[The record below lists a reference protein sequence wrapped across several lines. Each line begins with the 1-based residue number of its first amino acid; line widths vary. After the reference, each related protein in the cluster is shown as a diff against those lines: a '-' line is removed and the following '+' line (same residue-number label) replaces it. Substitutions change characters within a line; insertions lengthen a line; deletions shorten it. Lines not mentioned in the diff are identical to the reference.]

1 MHSTDFNI
9 YPLTG
14 WYPGHML
21 KAGRKM
27 REALKLVDLL
37 VELVDA
43 RAPLAT
49 RNPWLQTLQLDRPH
63 LLVANKADLADSR
76 CSSAWEQ
83 WFKQRQKQIYFL
95 DSRRIANV
103 QALVQLWKQT
113 VLEERKARG
122 ATRPLLRPVR
132 IMIVGVPNIGKSTL
146 VNRLHEKKRALV
158 GPKPGVTLQNQWIPL
173 RGGVELLDTPGVL
186 WPSISDKCHELLLTV
201 LGNIKDEVVGINMVA
216 EYLILKLRETAASD
230 PFVKLDLPE
239 SPALPTEFLA
249 VLALR
254 RGLLL
259 PGGLPDCERAAV
271 ALLKEFRNGR
281 LGRYTL
287 QSPQECTCE

>member
-1 MHSTDFNI
+1 MHSTDFNT

-27 REALKLVDLL
+27 QEALKLVDLL

-49 RNPWLQTLQLDRPH
+49 RNPWLQTLQLNRPH
-63 LLVANKADLADSR
+63 LLVANKADLADRNRSR
-76 CSSAWEQ
+76 TWAE
-83 WFKQRQKQIYFL
+83 WFKQQQKRIYFL
-95 DSRRIANV
+95 DSRKIANV
-103 QALVQLWKQT
+103 QALVQFWKQT
-113 VLEERKARG
+113 VLEERAARG

-146 VNRLHEKKRALV
+146 VNRLHEKNRALM
-158 GPKPGVTLQNQWIPL
+158 GPKPGVTRQNQWIPL
-173 RGGVELLDTPGVL
+173 KGGVELLDTPGVL
-186 WPSISDKCHELLLTV
+186 WPSITDKCHELLLTV

-216 EYLILKLRETAASD
+216 EYLILKLRETAGSAPFTGLDMPDIPAS
-230 PFVKLDLPE
+230 PV
-239 SPALPTEFLA
+239 EFLSG
-249 VLALR
+249 LAQR

-259 PGGLPDCERAAV
+259 PGGLPDYERAAT

-281 LGRYTL
+281 LGRHTL
-287 QSPQECTCE
+287 QLPEECSCE

>member
-27 REALKLVDLL
+27 QEALKLIDLL

-49 RNPWLQTLQLDRPH
+49 RNPWLQTLPLHRPH
-63 LLVANKADLADSR
+63 LLLANKADLADGAVSR
-76 CSSAWEQ
+76 AWEEHFREQ
-83 WFKQRQKQIYFL
+83 QTRIFFL
-95 DSRRIANV
+95 DSRRITQV
-103 QALVQLWKQT
+103 QSLIQLWKQM
-113 VLEERKARG
+113 VLEERSARG

-132 IMIVGVPNIGKSTL
+132 IMIVGVPNVGKSTL
-146 VNRLHEKKRALV
+146 VNRLHEKKRVLV
-158 GPKPGVTLQNQWIPL
+158 GPQPGVTRQNQWVPL
-173 RGGVELLDTPGVL
+173 QGGVELLDTPGVL
-186 WPSISDKCHELLLTV
+186 WPKIADKGHELLLTA
-201 LGNIKDEVVGINMVA
+201 LGNIKDEITGLNMTA
-216 EYLILKLRETAASD
+216 EFLILKLREIAGTA
-230 PFVKLDLPE
+230 PFEKLDLPE
-239 SPALPTEFLA
+239 TPALPAEFLA
-249 VLALR
+249 VLARR

-259 PGGLPDCERAAV
+259 PGGHPDNERAAA
-271 ALLKEFRNGR
+271 ALLKEFRRGR

-287 QSPQECTCE
+287 QLPQD